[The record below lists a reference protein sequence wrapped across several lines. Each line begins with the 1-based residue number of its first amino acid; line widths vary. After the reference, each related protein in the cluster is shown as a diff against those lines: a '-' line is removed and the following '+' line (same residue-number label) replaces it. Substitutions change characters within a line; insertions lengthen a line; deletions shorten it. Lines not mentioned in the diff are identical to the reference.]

1 MPRSLRWVNP
11 PAGWGNPSQQGTM
24 TLLSPARAVFR
35 DDAGHQVLFWLRLGA
50 TLFKCL
56 GA

>member
-1 MPRSLRWVNP
+1 
-11 PAGWGNPSQQGTM
+11 M